1 MTGPECHPKRY
12 QLRPRISCFPL
23 VPFSYFFFKGDIV
36 FVIFIYLFLAVLGLH
51 CCAGFSL
58 VVASGGYPLVVAHG
72 LLVASLVLEHD
83 P

>member
-23 VPFSYFFFKGDIV
+23 VPFYFFFKGDIV